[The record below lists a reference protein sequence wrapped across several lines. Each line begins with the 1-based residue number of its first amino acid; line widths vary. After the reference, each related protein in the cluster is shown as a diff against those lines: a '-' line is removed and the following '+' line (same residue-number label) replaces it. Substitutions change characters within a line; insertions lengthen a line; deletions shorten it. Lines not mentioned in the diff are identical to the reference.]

1 MNLCH
6 KMAQIIFYVSMNKAK
21 NKFIVGTLKLSI
33 VWKSNRNYLKYIV
46 ISLKL
51 FLARDFARVYISIYT
66 YKLSWLSSLNYHVI
80 ILFEHIKNAV
90 HNVDF
95 TKFKQSQIISYA
107 DMSLF
112 AFPLICMHSTKKHM
126 SIYVPMRSVS
136 I

>member
-1 MNLCH
+1 MYLCH
-6 KMAQIIFYVSMNKAK
+6 KMAQIIFYVSMSKAK
-21 NKFIVGTLKLSI
+21 NNFIVGTLKLSI

-80 ILFEHIKNAV
+80 ILFEHIKNAI
-90 HNVDF
+90 HYVDF

-112 AFPLICMHSTKKHM
+112 AFSLRCMHSTKKHV
-126 SIYVPMRSVS
+126 SMRSVS